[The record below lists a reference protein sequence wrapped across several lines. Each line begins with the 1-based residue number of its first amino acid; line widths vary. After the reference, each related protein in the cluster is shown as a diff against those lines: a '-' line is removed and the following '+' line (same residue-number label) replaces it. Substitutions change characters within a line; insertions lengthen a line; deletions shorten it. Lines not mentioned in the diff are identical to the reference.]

1 MEAQMTDR
9 IEPFTPRM
17 IEDIGAMCRC
27 KRYPGES
34 QNDFLGRAIL
44 TLHEANGECT
54 RSLKTADELLAGFLK
69 DARHPV
75 LGPLLQSCWAVVPL
89 IPFMF
94 LIGWPVTLYGLWLGI
109 VCLWPVIEEAGF
121 RLYCRLRPADP
132 EEAKARPA

>member
-1 MEAQMTDR
+1 MTDR

-44 TLHEANGECT
+44 SLHNANGECA
-54 RSLKTADELLAGFLK
+54 RDLESAYDLIAKLAQ
-69 DARHPV
+69 DARRPV

-109 VCLWPVIEEAGF
+109 VCLWPLIEEARF